1 MKRIKYSKVKKNTAA
16 WSIIS
21 RVLTI
26 IGNSVE
32 PSSNDG
38 KVCRT
43 NVRVESSTTDN
54 DKNPNIWNIEYEV
67 ISHVS
72 INSVDHLQHL

>member
-43 NVRVESSTTDN
+43 NVRVESSTTAN

-67 ISHVS
+67 VI
-72 INSVDHLQHL
+72 